1 MLSRVNIY
9 FYMCLNLILAVRAL
23 VEDAINF
30 LQPQTI
36 CGIPLAEC
44 VHFSQVITHMD
55 TLLKDAGFESGL
67 YNNLTLQFS
76 AERAIVVAGE

>member
-1 MLSRVNIY
+1 
-9 FYMCLNLILAVRAL
+9 MCLNLILAVRAL

-36 CGIPLAEC
+36 CGIHPAEC
-44 VHFSQVITHMD
+44 VHFSQVITQMD
-55 TLLKDAGFESGL
+55 TLLKDAGFEGGL
-67 YNNLTLQFS
+67 YNILTLQFS